1 MYIKRISI
9 SKPQNQDLNN
19 VPVGLRTKVLLSA
32 VSGVGN
38 LGGGGTVC
46 LMCILNPWIFDNGS

>member
-38 LGGGGTVC
+38 LGGGV
-46 LMCILNPWIFDNGS
+46 LYA